1 MSLTE
6 PDLWISHIRLFS
18 KSHVPVRVVR
28 YEQYIRHLCS
38 ISEYGK
44 DRMTTLQLT
53 ASHFE

>member
-1 MSLTE
+1 MPLTE

-18 KSHVPVRVVR
+18 KSHVPVQVVR
-28 YEQYIRHLCS
+28 YEQYTRHLFS

-44 DRMTTLQLT
+44 GRMTTIQLT